1 MANAFYIQEEW
12 ITNYKL
18 SGNDLLIFAR
28 LASFTLNVGGY
39 NGSIEWLGRS
49 IGTAKRTT
57 IDIIAR
63 LEKRGLI
70 ERGGGMIKCVF
81 QPLSRGEKSAPN
93 GAEIAPKSADFA
105 GAEIAPK
112 SAKSAKKSAESAP
125 KYNKENNYTIK
136 CSDSVIDS
144 ESTHTLTHT
153 ENFLFDF
160 FKSKIQSATD
170 ESCIRNLAKKFA
182 NIEQAKLFAEFCEE
196 RKTNLHLGMITKL
209 FNEIFDRA
217 CEWDAQGRPRKAQK
231 QPKQPPQPQ
240 LQMQPTQQNAEIS
253 AKEAEIRLFNQ
264 WRGQIID
271 CIKNNPKFAKKTLIQ
286 MMRITTQVTELFPTP
301 CDLEIIYKY
310 IDSY

>member
-1 MANAFYIQEEW
+1 MVNAFCIQEEW
-12 ITNYKL
+12 ITDYKL

-28 LASFTLNVGGY
+28 LASFTSNVGGY

-112 SAKSAKKSAESAP
+112 SAKSAKKSADSAP
-125 KYNKENNYTIK
+125 KYNKEIYTPLKGGVSIIERK
-136 CSDSVIDS
+136 
-144 ESTHTLTHT
+144 EQNTTTPTT
-153 ENFLFDF
+153 EFLLKSFQ
-160 FKSKIQSATD
+160 SKISSKQDHDCIAKLASAMT
-170 ESCIRNLAKKFA
+170 L
-182 NIEQAKLFAEFCEE
+182 EQAEVFVDYCNE
-196 RKTNLHLGMITKL
+196 RKTPLHLGAITQLQDELLRK
-209 FNEIFDRA
+209 A

-231 QPKQPPQPQ
+231 QPEQPPQPTPQ
-240 LQMQPTQQNAEIS
+240 ILPQQRIPEIS
-253 AKEAEIRLFNQ
+253 TNEAEIYDFNL

-271 CIKNNPKFAKKTLIQ
+271 CIKYHPKFAKKTLMQ
-286 MMRITTQVTELFPTP
+286 MMRITTQVTEQFPTP
-301 CDLEIIYKY
+301 CDLEEINEYLSKI
-310 IDSY
+310 

>member
-1 MANAFYIQEEW
+1 MSNKFYIQEEW
-12 ITNYKL
+12 ITDYKL

-39 NGSIEWLGRS
+39 NGSIEWLGHS
-49 IGTAKRTT
+49 VGTTKRTA
-57 IDIIAR
+57 INV
-63 LEKRGLI
+63 LEKLEKIGMI
-70 ERGGGMIKCVF
+70 ERENKFIKCVF
-81 QPLSRGEKSAPN
+81 QPLTQGEKYALKGEKISPKTKGEKISPN
-93 GAEIAPKSADFA
+93 GAKFSSKGEKIS
-105 GAEIAPK
+105 
-112 SAKSAKKSAESAP
+112 P

-144 ESTHTLTHT
+144 EPTHTLTHT

-217 CEWDAQGRPRKAQK
+217 CEWDAQGRPRRVQK
-231 QPKQPPQPQ
+231 QPEQPPQPQ
-240 LQMQPTQQNAEIS
+240 PQMLPQRENAEIS
-253 AKEAEIRLFNQ
+253 ANEAEIYVFNQ
-264 WRGQIID
+264 WRRQVID
-271 CIKNNPKFAKKTLIQ
+271 CIKNNPKFARKTLMQ
-286 MMRITTQVTELFPTP
+286 MMRITTQVTDQFPTP
-301 CDLEIIYKY
+301 CDLEKINEYLNAI
-310 IDSY
+310 

>member
-12 ITNYKL
+12 ITSYKL

-125 KYNKENNYTIK
+125 KYNKEIYTPLKGGVSI
-136 CSDSVIDS
+136 I
-144 ESTHTLTHT
+144 ERGEQNTTTGTT
-153 ENFLFDF
+153 EFLFKSF
-160 FKSKIQSATD
+160 QSKINSKQD
-170 ESCIRNLAKKFA
+170 HDCIAKLASVMTQ
-182 NIEQAKLFAEFCEE
+182 EQAEIFVDYCNE
-196 RKTNLHLGMITKL
+196 RKTTLHLGAITQLQDELLRK
-209 FNEIFDRA
+209 A

-231 QPKQPPQPQ
+231 QPEQPPQPTP
-240 LQMQPTQQNAEIS
+240 QMQPQPKNPEIS
-253 AKEAEIRLFNQ
+253 ANEAQNSGFAQ
-264 WRGQIID
+264 WMAQVID
-271 CIKNNPKFAKKTLIQ
+271 CIKEHPKFAKKSRMKDYVIA
-286 MMRITTQVTELFPTP
+286 MQVTEQFPTP
-301 CDLEIIYKY
+301 CDIEKINEYLNAI
-310 IDSY
+310 

>member
-1 MANAFYIQEEW
+1 MATAFYIQEEW
-12 ITNYKL
+12 ITDYKL

-49 IGTAKRTT
+49 IGIAKRTT
-57 IDIIAR
+57 IDIIAK
-63 LEKRGLI
+63 LENRGLI

-81 QPLSRGEKSAPN
+81 QPITRGEKSAPN
-93 GAEIAPKSADFA
+93 GAEIAPKSANFA

-112 SAKSAKKSAESAP
+112 SAESAKKSAESAH

-144 ESTHTLTHT
+144 KHTHTFTHT

-170 ESCIRNLAKKFA
+170 ESCIHNLAKKFA
-182 NIEQAKLFAEFCEE
+182 NLEQAQLFAEFCEE

-209 FNEIFDRA
+209 FNEIFERA

-231 QPKQPPQPQ
+231 QPEQPPQPQ
-240 LQMQPTQQNAEIS
+240 VQMLPQREIPEIS
-253 AKEAEIRLFNQ
+253 AKEAEIYDFNV
-264 WRGQIID
+264 WRGQVID
-271 CIKNNPKFAKKTLIQ
+271 CIKKNPKFARKTLMQ
-286 MMRITTQVTELFPTP
+286 MMRITTQVTDQFPAP
-301 CDLEIIYKY
+301 CDIEIINQYLNA
-310 IDSY
+310 I

>member
-1 MANAFYIQEEW
+1 MSNSFFIQEEW
-12 ITNYKL
+12 ITDYKL

-105 GAEIAPK
+105 SAEIAPK

-136 CSDSVIDS
+136 CSNSVIDS
-144 ESTHTLTHT
+144 EPTHTTPTLD
-153 ENFLFDF
+153 FLFQS
-160 FKSKIQSATD
+160 FKSKIQNEMD

-182 NIEQAKLFAEFCEE
+182 TLEQAKVFAEFCEE
-196 RKTNLHLGMITKL
+196 RKTNLNLGMLCKL
-209 FNEIFDRA
+209 HSEIFDKA
-217 CEWDAQGRPRKAQK
+217 CEWDAQGRPRKYQK
-231 QPKQPPQPQ
+231 QPEQPPQPQ
-240 LQMQPTQQNAEIS
+240 PQMQPQPKNPEIGANSAENS
-253 AKEAEIRLFNQ
+253 GFAQ
-264 WRGQIID
+264 WMAQVID
-271 CIKNNPKFAKKTLIQ
+271 AIKNHPKFAKKSRMKDYSIA
-286 MMRITTQVTELFPTP
+286 MQVTEQFPIP
-301 CDLEIIYKY
+301 CDIEKINEYLNEL
-310 IDSY
+310 

>member
-1 MANAFYIQEEW
+1 MATAFYIQEEW
-12 ITNYKL
+12 ITDYKL

-28 LASFTLNVGGY
+28 LASFTTNVGGY
-39 NGSIEWLGRS
+39 NGSIEWLGHSVGITRR
-49 IGTAKRTT
+49 TAV
-57 IDIIAR
+57 DCVAR
-63 LEKRGLI
+63 LEEQGLI
-70 ERGGGMIKCVF
+70 ERNKKITKCVF
-81 QPLSRGEKSAPN
+81 QPLASGANSAHFC
-93 GAEIAPKSADFA
+93 AEFAQSKKADFA
-105 GAEIAPK
+105 QN
-112 SAKSAKKSAESAP
+112 SANSAQKKADFAP

-144 ESTHTLTHT
+144 EPTHTLTHT

-231 QPKQPPQPQ
+231 QPEQPPQPQ
-240 LQMQPTQQNAEIS
+240 PQMLPQREIPEIS
-253 AKEAEIRLFNQ
+253 AKEAEIYDFNV
-264 WRGQIID
+264 WRGQVID
-271 CIKNNPKFAKKTLIQ
+271 CIKKNPKFARKTLMQ
-286 MMRITTQVTELFPTP
+286 LMRLTTQVTDRFPAP
-301 CDLEIIYKY
+301 CGLEIINEYLNEL
-310 IDSY
+310 

>member
-1 MANAFYIQEEW
+1 MSNKFYIEEQW
-12 ITNYKL
+12 ISDYKL

-81 QPLSRGEKSAPN
+81 QPLLRGEKSAPN

-125 KYNKENNYTIK
+125 KYNKEYNYTNK
-136 CSDSVIDS
+136 CSNSVIVPVDTHT
-144 ESTHTLTHT
+144 STHTD
-153 ENFLFDF
+153 FLFEI
-160 FKSKIQSATD
+160 FKSKIANEMD
-170 ESCIRNLAKKFA
+170 ESCIRNIAKKIA
-182 NIEQAKLFAEFCEE
+182 NLEQAQLFADYVTA
-196 RKTNLHLGMITKL
+196 RRSNLHLGMLCKL
-209 FNEIFDRA
+209 FDSIFQSA
-217 CEWDAQGRPRKAQK
+217 CEWDAQGRPRRAQK
-231 QPKQPPQPQ
+231 QPEQSPQPQ
-240 LQMQPTQQNAEIS
+240 PQMLPQRENAEIS
-253 AKEAEIRLFNQ
+253 AKSAEIYNFNQ
-264 WRGQIID
+264 WRGQVID
-271 CIKNNPKFAKKTLIQ
+271 CVKKNPKFAKKTLMQ
-286 MMRITTQVTELFPTP
+286 MMRITTQVTDRFPTP
-301 CDLEIIYKY
+301 CDIEIINQYLNA
-310 IDSY
+310 I